1 MVIVALV
8 LSLGM
13 VALPAGEV
21 RAGGADVFIDPTLK
35 EVATGETFTVNV
47 DIIPGESIAGAQFDM
62 SFDQSRLYCNGVTEG
77 DLFSQ
82 DGADTFFGV
91 INIDNGGG
99 TITGVYG
106 GTLYGAT
113 VSGPGT
119 FATVSFTA
127 KDVLGTS
134 LLNFSNVGVA
144 DPTPAWLLSI
154 TVTDGSVTTVLLGDA
169 NGDGNINVLD
179 MTKVARI
186 ILLLDA
192 ETPGADANLDGVVN
206 VLDITKIARI
216 ILGLD

>member
-1 MVIVALV
+1 MVNVALV

-13 VALPAGEV
+13 VLLPTGDV
-21 RAGGADVFIDPTLK
+21 RAQGADVFIDPTPK

-47 DIIPGESIAGAQFDM
+47 DIIPAEPIAGAQFDM

-119 FATVSFTA
+119 FATVSFTV

-144 DPTPAWLLSI
+144 DPTPAWLPI

-169 NGDGNINVLD
+169 NDDGNINVLD

-192 ETPGADANLDGVVN
+192 ETAGADANLDGVVN